1 MKVFKA
7 LCLALLVLGTLC
19 QLPIPNTNPS
29 GIESGTAVVPLTSS
43 PSTVVITFNDAG
55 ILAVPFFGL
64 ALIE

>member
-19 QLPIPNTNPS
+19 QVPNTNPS
-29 GIESGTAVVPLTSS
+29 GIESGIAIVPLTSS
-43 PSTVVITFNDAG
+43 PSTVVITFSDPA
-55 ILAVPFFGL
+55 ITTIPYIGL